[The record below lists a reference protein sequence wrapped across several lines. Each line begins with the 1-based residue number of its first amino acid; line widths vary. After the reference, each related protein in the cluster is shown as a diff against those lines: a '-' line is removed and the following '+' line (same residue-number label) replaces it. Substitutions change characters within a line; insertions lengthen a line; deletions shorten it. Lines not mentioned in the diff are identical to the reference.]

1 MRKTSIFVLILLL
14 CSLQVTSFNNNPVKA
29 NPFPTN
35 PEITIISPT
44 NTTYN
49 NNSLLLK
56 IKIATQ
62 YDGYYFNSTEKRITY
77 SLDRQENLPLE
88 ITSYSYN
95 EDTKTSTVE
104 ASTELTDLTQ
114 GTHSLTVYVEYDY
127 DVHVIDSKSSISFS
141 IDSPNSFPIISMP
154 KEYINYT
161 ITKTNGQFW
170 AKVYGKYPINISNP
184 SSSQLQFPMAYPT
197 PPDTTNI
204 HITLNDKELSWTN
217 YTQIYPKE
225 LHHTAIGD
233 WPMIQCVIENVSE
246 SFLLEIKYE
255 HLIQQ
260 INGEYVFLYDLNIS
274 PYISPWNNRS
284 IANFNI
290 GFEIETT
297 ELQINTIT
305 TNGEMNTVNFEVTKE
320 DETEAV
326 SFQVISEYS
335 NPVPGDIIVSFKE
348 GDALDQANSIFLGL
362 SFIADHG
369 SALVVVVLTSALVL
383 LLFLKF
389 RKRDEISE

>member
-1 MRKTSIFVLILLL
+1 MKKTSIFVLILLL
-14 CSLQVTSFNNNPVKA
+14 CSLLVTSFNSNPAKA

-56 IKIATQ
+56 IKITTQ
-62 YDGYYFNSTEKRITY
+62 YDGYYFNSTEKRISY
-77 SLDRQENLPLE
+77 SLDRQENIPIG

-104 ASTELTDLTQ
+104 ASTVLTDLTQ

-127 DVHVIDSKSSISFS
+127 EVHVIDSNSSISFS

-154 KEYINYT
+154 KEYINYA
-161 ITKTNGQFW
+161 ITKSNGQFW
-170 AKVYGKYPINISNP
+170 AKVYGKYPINILN
-184 SSSQLQFPMAYPT
+184 SSSQLQFPMVYPT

-204 HITLNDKELSWTN
+204 HITLNDIALSWTN
-217 YTQIYPKE
+217 YTQIYPQE

-233 WPMIQCVIENVSE
+233 WSMIQCILENVSE
-246 SFLLEIKYE
+246 SFLLEIQYE
-255 HLIQQ
+255 HPVQQ
-260 INGEYVFLYDLNIS
+260 TNGEYVFLYDLNIR
-274 PYISPWNNRS
+274 PYLLPWSNRS
-284 IANFNI
+284 TANFNVR
-290 GFEIETT
+290 FEIDTKD
-297 ELQINTIT
+297 LHINTIT
-305 TNGEMNTVNFEVTKE
+305 TNGELNPVNVEVTKE
-320 DETEAV
+320 HETKLV
-326 SFQVISEYS
+326 SFQVVSEYS
-335 NPVPGDIIVSFKE
+335 KPVPGDLIVSFKE
-348 GDALDQANSIFLGL
+348 GAELEQANSDFWGSNYL
-362 SFIADHG
+362 AKYG
-369 SALVVVVLTSALVL
+369 SALVAVILTSALVL